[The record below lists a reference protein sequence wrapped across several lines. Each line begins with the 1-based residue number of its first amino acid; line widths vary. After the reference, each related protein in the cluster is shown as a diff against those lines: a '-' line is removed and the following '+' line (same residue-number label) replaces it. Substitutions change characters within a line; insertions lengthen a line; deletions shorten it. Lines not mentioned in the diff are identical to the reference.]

1 MFSNVSFNTARLTI
15 RQVTPADRD
24 DLLSLEASPEVMLYL
39 NGGRPVPEEGLTDSD
54 FLTPRGTEA
63 EVFAAHEIA
72 TGRFV
77 GWFGLFD
84 DGVQKGLH
92 TAELGYRLA
101 RWAWGQGFATEGAK
115 GLIAAAFG
123 QWGFDCLRAQ
133 TMTVNLG
140 SRRVLEKAGFHFVE
154 TVFPHFPDPIPGQ
167 EHGEVIYE
175 IRRGMPVKA
184 GMQPPGTSAH
194 PNQFGV
200 GLLAD

>member
-1 MFSNVSFNTARLTI
+1 MFSNVRFHTARLAI

-63 EVFAAHEIA
+63 EVLAAHEIA

-77 GWFGLFD
+77 GWFGVFD

-115 GLIAAAFG
+115 ALIAAAFG
-123 QWGFDCLRAQ
+123 HWGFDCVRAQ

-140 SRRVLEKAGFHFVE
+140 SRRVLEKAGFHFVD
-154 TVFPHFPDPIPGQ
+154 TVFPNFPDPVPGQ

-175 IRRGMPVKA
+175 IRRGI
-184 GMQPPGTSAH
+184 
-194 PNQFGV
+194 
-200 GLLAD
+200 LATTAI